1 MKNIIKIAFLLMII
15 CNVSYSQSFS
25 QRQDIIKQTDVATLK
40 QLSQTFSYE
49 YLQRKE
55 RIDSY
60 LLSHPEAKRVL
71 YIDGVKKEIYDVIN
85 NAEVLY
91 YTTSNFNAARTARTD
106 RLYSGGSLG
115 LNIQGQGMYAYVWDG
130 GSARNTHVEFPN
142 NKVISLDGSAF
153 EDHATHVTGTIVA
166 QGITANLRGLAFN
179 ASAFSFDWNN
189 DYAEM
194 ADQAANGMLVSNHS
208 YFIGASQTTPWNFGA
223 YDSRARQLDQVTYA
237 APYYLAVTSA
247 GNDRSDYED
256 AIIGPYL
263 TEKFGYNLIRG
274 MHNAKNVITVG
285 AVNQVL
291 TYSDPGSVVMSSFSS
306 WGPTDDGRIKPEIVT
321 KGVSVRSTVATS
333 DTANSVM
340 QGTSMAS
347 PGISGVSLLLQQYYE
362 SLFAN
367 YMRAATLKG
376 LMMHTADEAGSYD
389 GPDYE
394 YGWGLVNAEAA
405 ATVISKHQQQNAVI
419 YELELANGQSYTLNV
434 ASSGTNPLMASIS
447 WADPAAAANT
457 TNAIDPTTSYLVND
471 LDLRVSNGTETYFP
485 WTLNPAVPYDGAVR
499 NADNFR
505 DNFEK
510 VQVDNPNGVYTITV
524 SHKGTLSN
532 APQKYSLIVSSLN
545 DITLNNNQFAATD
558 NQIMVYPNPASNVL
572 NFASQSLAGI
582 QEISIREITGKE
594 VFQKSNSTSVGAIDV
609 SSLAS
614 GVYFVTFKS
623 DNTVT
628 TKKFIKE

>member
-1 MKNIIKIAFLLMII
+1 MFTYSIGF
-15 CNVSYSQSFS
+15 SQSPS
-25 QRQDIIKQTDVATLK
+25 QRQDIIKETDVATLNL
-40 QLSQTFSYE
+40 LSESFNDE
-49 YLQRKE
+49 YLHRKV
-55 RIDSY
+55 RIDAY
-60 LLSHPEAKRVL
+60 LLSHPTAKRVL

-85 NAEVLY
+85 NSEVLY

-106 RLYSGGSLG
+106 RMYSGGSLG

-142 NKVISLDGSAF
+142 GKVISLDGSAF

-189 DYAEM
+189 DYTEM

-223 YDSRARQLDQVTYA
+223 YDSRARQMDQVTFA

-247 GNDRSDYED
+247 GNDRSDYND
-256 AIIGPYL
+256 PIIGPYL

-274 MHNAKNVITVG
+274 MHNAKNAITVG

-291 TYSDPGSVVMSSFSS
+291 TYSGPASVVMSSFSS

-321 KGVSVRSTVATS
+321 KGVSVRSPVATS
-333 DTANSVM
+333 DTSNSVL

-347 PGISGVSLLLQQYYE
+347 PGISGVSLLLQQYHE

-405 ATVISKHQQQNAVI
+405 ATVILKHQQQNAVI

-434 ASSGTNPLMASIS
+434 ASSGTNPLMASVS
-447 WADPAAAANT
+447 WSDPAAVANT
-457 TNAIDPTTSYLVND
+457 TNAIDPTNSYLVND

-532 APQKYSLIVSSLN
+532 GPQKYSLIVSSLN
-545 DITLNNNQFAATD
+545 DVTLNNNQFSAAD

-572 NFASQSLAGI
+572 NYGSQSLAEI
-582 QEISIREITGKE
+582 QEITIREITGKE
-594 VFQKSNSTSVGAIDV
+594 IFKRTNVAATDAIDV

-614 GVYFVTFKS
+614 GVYFITFKS
-623 DNTVT
+623 NNLVT

>member
-1 MKNIIKIAFLLMII
+1 MKNTIKIAFLLTFT
-15 CNVSYSQSFS
+15 CSVGFSQSLS
-25 QRQDIIKQTDVATLK
+25 QRQDIIKETDVATLNL
-40 QLSQTFSYE
+40 LSETFNAE

-55 RIDSY
+55 RIESY
-60 LLSHPEAKRVL
+60 LVSHPTTKKVL
-71 YIDGVKKEIYDVIN
+71 YVDGVKKEIYDVIN
-85 NAEVLY
+85 NTEVLY
-91 YTTSNFNAARTARTD
+91 YSTSNFNAARTARTD
-106 RLYSGGSLG
+106 RMYSGGSLG

-142 NKVISLDGSAF
+142 NKVTSLDGSAF

-166 QGITANLRGLAFN
+166 EGLTANLRGLAFN

-189 DYAEM
+189 DYTEM

-247 GNDRSDYED
+247 GNDRSDYND
-256 AIIGPYL
+256 PIIGPYL
-263 TEKFGYNLIRG
+263 TEKGGYNLVRG
-274 MHNAKNVITVG
+274 MHNAKNVMTVG

-291 TYSDPGSVVMSSFSS
+291 TYSSPTSVVMSTFSS

-321 KGVSVRSTVATS
+321 KGVSVRSPIATS
-333 DTANSVM
+333 DTATGTL

-362 SLFAN
+362 SLFAT

-376 LMMHTADEAGSYD
+376 LIMHTADEAGYYD

-405 ATVISKHQQQNAVI
+405 STLILKHQQQNAVI
-419 YELELANGQSYTLNV
+419 YELDLANGQSYTLNI
-434 ASSGTNPLMASIS
+434 ASVGTNPLMASVS
-447 WADPAAAANT
+447 WADPAGAANT
-457 TNAIDPTTSYLVND
+457 TNAIDPTNSNLVND
-471 LDLRVSNGTETYFP
+471 LDLRVTKGTETFFP

-499 NADNFR
+499 TADNFR

-510 VQVDNPNGVYTITV
+510 VQVDNPDGVYTITV
-524 SHKGTLSN
+524 SHKNTLSN
-532 APQKYSLIVSSLN
+532 GPQKYSLIISSLN
-545 DITLNNNQFAATD
+545 NITLNNNQFSAED
-558 NQIMVYPNPASNVL
+558 NQIMIYPNPVSNVL
-572 NFASQSLAGI
+572 NFGSQSLTEV
-582 QEISIREITGKE
+582 QEVIITDISGKQIYTQQNALASE
-594 VFQKSNSTSVGAIDV
+594 GIDV
-609 SSLAS
+609 SSLSS
-614 GVYFVTFKS
+614 GVYFITFKS
-623 DNTVT
+623 NDSVT

>member
-1 MKNIIKIAFLLMII
+1 MKNIIKIAFLLMINFNI
-15 CNVSYSQSFS
+15 SYSQSFS
-25 QRQDIIKQTDVATLK
+25 QRQNIIKHTDVATLN
-40 QLSQTFSYE
+40 QLSQTFNYE

-55 RIDSY
+55 RIESY
-60 LLSHPEAKRVL
+60 LLSHPAAKRVVYL
-71 YIDGVKKEIYDVIN
+71 NGVKKEIYDVIN
-85 NAEVLY
+85 NSEVLY

-142 NKVISLDGSAF
+142 NKVISLDGSGF

-194 ADQAANGMLVSNHS
+194 TDQAANGMLVSNHS

-223 YDSRARQLDQVTYA
+223 YDSRARQLDQITYA

-247 GNDRSDYED
+247 GNDRNDYED

-263 TEKFGYNLIRG
+263 TEKFGYNLVRG
-274 MHNAKNVITVG
+274 MHNAKNIITVG

-291 TYSDPGSVVMSSFSS
+291 TYSGPGSVVMSSFSS

-333 DTANSVM
+333 DTANSIM

-419 YELELANGQSYTLNV
+419 YELELTNGQSYTLNV

-457 TNAIDPTTSYLVND
+457 TQAIDPTTSYLVND

-510 VQVDNPNGVYTITV
+510 VQVDNPNGLYTITV

-532 APQKYSLIVSSLN
+532 APQKFSLIVSSLN
-545 DITLNNNQFAATD
+545 DVTLNNNQFAATD
-558 NQIMVYPNPASNVL
+558 SQIVVYPNPASNVL
-572 NFASQSLAGI
+572 NFASQNLAGI

-594 VFQKSNSTSVGAIDV
+594 VFKRTNSETTGAIDV

-623 DNTVT
+623 DNIVT

>member
-1 MKNIIKIAFLLMII
+1 MKNIIKIAFLLMINFNI
-15 CNVSYSQSFS
+15 SYSQSFS
-25 QRQDIIKQTDVATLK
+25 QRQEIIKQTDVATLN
-40 QLSQTFSYE
+40 QLSQTFNYE

-60 LLSHPEAKRVL
+60 LLSHPEAKRVQ
-71 YIDGVKKEIYDVIN
+71 YINGVKKEIYDVIN

-91 YTTSNFNAARTARTD
+91 YTTSNFNAARTARAD

-142 NKVISLDGSAF
+142 NKVISLDGSGF

-194 ADQAANGMLVSNHS
+194 ADQAASGMLVSNHS

-247 GNDRSDYED
+247 GNDRNDYED

-263 TEKFGYNLIRG
+263 TEKYGYNLVRG
-274 MHNAKNVITVG
+274 MHNAKNIITVG

-291 TYSDPGSVVMSSFSS
+291 TYSDPSSVVMSSFSS

-333 DTANSVM
+333 DTANAIM

-405 ATVISKHQQQNAVI
+405 ATVILKHQQQNAVI
-419 YELELANGQSYTLNV
+419 YELELTNGQSYTLNV

-457 TNAIDPTTSYLVND
+457 TQAIDPTTSYLVND

-532 APQKYSLIVSSLN
+532 APQKYSLIISSLN
-545 DITLNNNQFAATD
+545 NITLNNNEFSAAD

-572 NFASQSLAGI
+572 NFASQSLNGF
-582 QEISIREITGKE
+582 QEITIREITGKE
-594 VFQKSNSTSVGAIDV
+594 IFKRTNSASTGAIDV

-614 GVYFVTFKS
+614 GVYFVTLKS
-623 DNTVT
+623 DNIVT

>member
-1 MKNIIKIAFLLMII
+1 MKNTMKIAFVLMFTYT
-15 CNVSYSQSFS
+15 VSFSQSFS
-25 QRQDIIKQTDVATLK
+25 QRHDIIKETDVAALNL
-40 QLSQTFSYE
+40 LSESFNFE

-55 RIDSY
+55 RIESY

-71 YIDGVKKEIYDVIN
+71 YLDGVKKEIYDVIN
-85 NAEVLY
+85 NTEVLY
-91 YTTSNFNAARTARTD
+91 YSTSNFNAARTARTD

-142 NKVISLDGSAF
+142 GKVISLDGSAF

-166 QGITANLRGLAFN
+166 QGITASLRGLAFN

-194 ADQAANGMLVSNHS
+194 ANQAANGMLVSNHS

-223 YDSRARQLDQVTYA
+223 YDLRARQLDQLTYA

-247 GNDRSDYED
+247 GNDRNDYED
-256 AIIGPYL
+256 NIIGPYL
-263 TEKFGYNLIRG
+263 TEKYGYNLIRG

-291 TYSDPGSVVMSSFSS
+291 TYSGPGSVVMSSFSS

-405 ATVISKHQQQNAVI
+405 ANVILKHQQQNAVI

-457 TNAIDPTTSYLVND
+457 TNAIDPTNSYLVND

-510 VQVDNPNGVYTITV
+510 VQVDNPSGVYTITIT
-524 SHKGTLSN
+524 HKGTLSN

-545 DITLNNNQFAATD
+545 NITLNNNQFSAAD
-558 NQIMVYPNPASNVL
+558 NQIMVYPNPASSVL
-572 NFASQSLAGI
+572 NYGSQSLAEI
-582 QEISIREITGKE
+582 QEVTIREITGKE
-594 VFQKSNSTSVGAIDV
+594 IYKRTNAAATDTIDV

-614 GVYFVTFKS
+614 GVYFITFKS
-623 DNTVT
+623 DNVVT

>member
-1 MKNIIKIAFLLMII
+1 MKNTIKIVFLLIFTYS
-15 CNVSYSQSFS
+15 VSFSQSIS
-25 QRQDIIKQTDVATLK
+25 QRQDVIKQTDVTTLN
-40 QLSQTFSYE
+40 QLSKTFNDE
-49 YLQRKE
+49 YLQRNE
-55 RIDSY
+55 RINAY
-60 LLSHPEAKRVL
+60 LISHPTTKKVS
-71 YIDGVKKEIYDVIN
+71 YVDGVKKEIYDVIN
-85 NAEVLY
+85 NTEVLY
-91 YTTSNFNAARTARTD
+91 YSTSNFNAARTARTD
-106 RLYSGGSLG
+106 RMYSGGSLG

-142 NKVISLDGSAF
+142 SKVISLDGSAF

-166 QGITANLRGLAFN
+166 QGLTANLRGLAFN

-189 DYAEM
+189 DYTEM

-223 YDSRARQLDQVTYA
+223 YDSRARQLDQVTFA

-247 GNDRSDYED
+247 GNDRSDYND
-256 AIIGPYL
+256 PIIGPYL
-263 TEKFGYNLIRG
+263 TEKFGYNLVRG
-274 MHNAKNVITVG
+274 MHNAKNVLTVG

-291 TYSDPGSVVMSSFSS
+291 TYSDASSVVMSSFSS

-321 KGVSVRSTVATS
+321 KGVSVRSPIATS
-333 DTANSVM
+333 DTATGVL

-362 SLFAN
+362 SLFST

-394 YGWGLVNAEAA
+394 FGWGLVNAEAA
-405 ATVISKHQQQNAVI
+405 ATVILKHQQQNAVV
-419 YELELANGQSYTLNV
+419 YEFDLANGQSYTIDI

-447 WADPAAAANT
+447 WTDPAGAANT
-457 TNAIDPTTSYLVND
+457 TNAIDPTNSNLIND
-471 LDLRVSNGTETYFP
+471 LDLRVTKGTDTFFP

-510 VQVDNPNGVYTITV
+510 VQVDNPNGVYTITIT
-524 SHKGTLSN
+524 HKGTLSN
-532 APQKYSLIVSSLN
+532 GPQKYSLIISSLN
-545 DITLNNNQFAATD
+545 NITLDNNQFSAEE
-558 NQIMVYPNPASNVL
+558 NQIMIYPNPVSNVL
-572 NFASQSLAGI
+572 NFGSQSLIEI
-582 QEISIREITGKE
+582 QEVTITDISGKQ
-594 VFQKSNSTSVGAIDV
+594 VFNKTNAVSSEGIDV
-609 SSLAS
+609 STLAS

-623 DNTVT
+623 DNAVT